1 MSDVALR
8 ADTPTRLNPSLKWLG
23 IAIVLLISVAGLYGV
38 WTLYLLGQSLLAVL
52 VMALVV
58 AFAVIFTQRRF
69 YASRF
74 IFPGVAAILLFIAF
88 PVVYTIYLGF
98 TNYSFLNLLTYE
110 RAREVL
116 LSRTVIDEATQR
128 PFGLV
133 NEDGQYRIFLPEGEG
148 GLLSEPFALDGTAV
162 TVAAAPVTAPPQT
175 LAMRDLVPLRAN
187 LAFVTVTLP
196 DGKALQLS
204 GLRSFAAVT
213 REYELQDDGRLVS
226 TIDGGVLTPDQT
238 VGFYRN
244 EAGQTVP
251 PGWAVNIG
259 TDNFKKVFNSEG
271 IRQPMVAIFTWTFS
285 FALLSVGLTFAL
297 GLLLA
302 TILQWPHLRFKPLYR
317 ILLILPYSVPAFIS
331 ILIFKG
337 LFNQNYGEINLILKF
352 LFGAVPE
359 WNTDPWLARTMIVI
373 VNVWLGYPYM
383 MLLAMGF
390 LQSVPEDHKKAAAL
404 EGASPIRV
412 FFTITLPQILPP
424 FLPLLIASFAF
435 NFNNLVLVLLLT
447 RGLPDMIGTI
457 VPAGHTDILASF
469 TYRISFLDSGQQFG
483 LSGAI
488 SLIIFV
494 IVTVIAYANFLAVR
508 RAAARGGTT

>member
-1 MSDVALR
+1 MSDIALR
-8 ADTPTRLNPSLKWLG
+8 AAPPVPARSFKWL
-23 IAIVLLISVAGLYGV
+23 AVALVLLAAAAGLYAV
-38 WTLYLLGQSLLAVL
+38 WILYLLGQPLLAVL
-52 VMALVV
+52 VLALVTG
-58 AFAVIFTQRRF
+58 FAVIFTQHRF

-74 IFPGVAAILLFIAF
+74 IFPGIAAILLFVVF
-88 PVVYTIYLGF
+88 PIVYTIYLGF

-110 RAREVL
+110 RAKEVL
-116 LSRTVIDEATQR
+116 LSRTVIDTASER
-128 PFGLV
+128 PFALV
-133 NEDGQYRIFLPEGEG
+133 NENGQYRVVLPEDPG
-148 GLLSEPFALDGTAV
+148 GLLSEPFALDGNAV
-162 TVAAAPVTAPPQT
+162 TVAATPVTTAPEV
-175 LAMRDLVPLRAN
+175 LAMRDLLPLRTN

-196 DGKALQLS
+196 TGPALKLS
-204 GLRSFAAVT
+204 GLRNFASVAS
-213 REYELQDDGRLVS
+213 EYEAQPDGRLVS
-226 TIDGGVLTPDQT
+226 TIDGGVLTPDQS
-238 VGFYRN
+238 VGFYRDA
-244 EAGQTVP
+244 AGKTVP

-259 TDNFKKVFNSEG
+259 TANFNKVFNSAG
-271 IRQPMVAIFTWTFS
+271 IRQPMGAIFVWTFS
-285 FALLSVGLTFAL
+285 FAFLSVALTFAL

-302 TILQWPHLRFKPLYR
+302 VILQWPHLRFKPLYR
-317 ILLILPYSVPAFIS
+317 LLLILPYSVPAFIS

-337 LFNQNYGEINLILKF
+337 LFNQNYGEINLILKYI
-352 LFGAVPE
+352 FGIAPD
-359 WNTDPWLARTMIVI
+359 WNTDPWLARAMIVI

-383 MLLAMGF
+383 MLLSMGF

-404 EGASPIRV
+404 EGASPLRV

-488 SLIIFV
+488 SLIVFV
-494 IVTVIAYANFLAVR
+494 IVAVIAYGNFLAVK
-508 RAAARGGTT
+508 RAAARGGST

>member
-1 MSDVALR
+1 M
-8 ADTPTRLNPSLKWLG
+8 
-23 IAIVLLISVAGLYGV
+23 
-38 WTLYLLGQSLLAVL
+38 
-52 VMALVV
+52 
-58 AFAVIFTQRRF
+58 
-69 YASRF
+69 
-74 IFPGVAAILLFIAF
+74 
-88 PVVYTIYLGF
+88 
-98 TNYSFLNLLTYE
+98 
-110 RAREVL
+110 
-116 LSRTVIDEATQR
+116 
-128 PFGLV
+128 
-133 NEDGQYRIFLPEGEG
+133 
-148 GLLSEPFALDGTAV
+148 
-162 TVAAAPVTAPPQT
+162 
-175 LAMRDLVPLRAN
+175 
-187 LAFVTVTLP
+187 
-196 DGKALQLS
+196 
-204 GLRSFAAVT
+204 
-213 REYELQDDGRLVS
+213 
-226 TIDGGVLTPDQT
+226 LTPDQT
-238 VGFYRN
+238 VGFYRD
-244 EAGQTVP
+244 EAGNDRAARLGRQRSAP
-251 PGWAVNIG
+251 PISS
-259 TDNFKKVFNSEG
+259 KVFNSDG
-271 IRQPMVAIFTWTFS
+271 IRQPMVAIFVWTFS

-317 ILLILPYSVPAFIS
+317 LLLILPYSVPAFIS

-337 LFNQNYGEINLILKF
+337 LFNQNYGEINLILKA
-352 LFGAVPE
+352 LFGIAPE

-383 MLLAMGF
+383 MLLSMGF

-404 EGASPIRV
+404 EGASPLRV

-494 IVTVIAYANFLAVR
+494 IVAVIAYGNFIAVK
-508 RAAARGGTT
+508 RAAARGGST

>member
-1 MSDVALR
+1 M
-8 ADTPTRLNPSLKWLG
+8 
-23 IAIVLLISVAGLYGV
+23 
-38 WTLYLLGQSLLAVL
+38 
-52 VMALVV
+52 
-58 AFAVIFTQRRF
+58 
-69 YASRF
+69 
-74 IFPGVAAILLFIAF
+74 
-88 PVVYTIYLGF
+88 
-98 TNYSFLNLLTYE
+98 
-110 RAREVL
+110 
-116 LSRTVIDEATQR
+116 
-128 PFGLV
+128 
-133 NEDGQYRIFLPEGEG
+133 
-148 GLLSEPFALDGTAV
+148 
-162 TVAAAPVTAPPQT
+162 
-175 LAMRDLVPLRAN
+175 
-187 LAFVTVTLP
+187 TLP
-196 DGKALQLS
+196 DGAALKLS
-204 GLRSFAAVT
+204 GLRTFAAAT
-213 REYELQDDGRLVS
+213 PEFELQDDGRLIS
-226 TIDGGVLTPDQT
+226 TIDGSVLTPDQT
-238 VGFYRN
+238 VGFYRD

-259 TDNFKKVFNSEG
+259 TANFNKVFNSARHPRSRCWRSSCG
-271 IRQPMVAIFTWTFS
+271 PSASRS
-285 FALLSVGLTFAL
+285 LSVGLTFAL

-302 TILQWPHLRFKPLYR
+302 TVLQWPHLRFKPLYR

-337 LFNQNYGEINLILKF
+337 LFNQNYGEINLVLNF
-352 LFGAVPE
+352 LFGMTPE

-383 MLLAMGF
+383 MLLSMGF

-404 EGASPIRV
+404 EGASPMRV

-488 SLIIFV
+488 NLIIFV
-494 IVTVIAYANFLAVR
+494 IVTVIAYGNFLAVE
-508 RAAARGGTT
+508 RAAAAGRQQHDRREPARPALEEGRGAQLPDRLHRADHVPVPRRRSRSRCARATSASVSLIPDRPTLEHWYPRVRQPFTRPDGTVVQPPYPVMLWMCNSVKIAMIASVGIVVISTISAYAFSRVKFRGPVGAARRAVHHPDVPDDVGADRALLDLRRPGRRDARCSASTATGR

>member
-1 MSDVALR
+1 MSEIALR
-8 ADTPTRLNPSLKWLG
+8 AEPAAPQRSVKWLG
-23 IAIVLLISVAGLYGV
+23 LAIVLAISVAWFYAV
-38 WTLYLLGQSLLAVL
+38 WVLYLLGQPLLAVL
-52 VMALVV
+52 MLVLAV
-58 AFAVIFTQRRF
+58 GFTVIFTQRRF
-69 YASRF
+69 YAARF
-74 IFPGVAAILLFIAF
+74 FYAAIATILLFTVF
-88 PVVYTIYLGF
+88 PIVYTVYLGF

-116 LSRTVIDEATQR
+116 LSRTVIDSATER

-133 NEDGQYRIFLPEGEG
+133 NKDGQYQVFLPQEPG
-148 GLLSEPFALDGTAV
+148 GLLSEPFALDGNPVEVTASPV
-162 TVAAAPVTAPPQT
+162 DAAPET
-175 LAMRDLVPLRAN
+175 LAMRDIVPLRAN
-187 LAFVTVTLP
+187 LGQVKVTIP
-196 DGKALQLS
+196 DGKTLQLS
-204 GLRSFAAVT
+204 GLRSFASVT
-213 REYELQDDGRLVS
+213 PEYELQDDGRLVS
-226 TIDGGVLTPDQT
+226 TIDGTALTPDQS
-238 VGFYRN
+238 VGFYRD
-244 EAGQTVP
+244 ESGATVP

-259 TDNFKKVFNSEG
+259 TANFNKVFNSQG
-271 IRQPMVAIFTWTFS
+271 IREPMGAIFIWTLS
-285 FALLSVGLTFAL
+285 FAFLSVALTFAL

-302 TILQWPHLRFKPLYR
+302 VILQWPHLRYKPLYR
-317 ILLILPYSVPAFIS
+317 LLLILPYSVPAFIS

-337 LFNQNYGEINLILKF
+337 LFNQNYGEINLVLST
-352 LFGAVPE
+352 LFGISPE
-359 WNTDPWLARTMIVI
+359 WTTDAWLARTMIVI

-383 MLLAMGF
+383 MLLSMGF

-404 EGASPIRV
+404 EGASPVRV

-488 SLIIFV
+488 SLIVFV
-494 IVTVIAYANFLAVR
+494 IVAVIAYGNFYAVK
-508 RAAARGGTT
+508 RAAARGGAS

>member
-1 MSDVALR
+1 MSDIALR
-8 ADTPTRLNPSLKWLG
+8 AGQAPAPARNLAWVA
-23 IAIVLLISVAGLYGV
+23 IALILVASAVGLYGV
-38 WTLYLLGQSLLAVL
+38 WLLYLLGQPLLAVL
-52 VMALVV
+52 VLALVV

-74 IFPGVAAILLFIAF
+74 IFPGIAAILLFVVF
-88 PVVYTIYLGF
+88 PIVYTIYLGF

-116 LSRTVIDEATQR
+116 LSRTVVDADSER

-133 NEDGQYRIFLPEGEG
+133 NEAGQYRIFLPEGDA
-148 GLLSEPFALDGTAV
+148 GLLSDPFALDGNPV
-162 TVAAAPVTAPPQT
+162 TVAAAPVTTPPT
-175 LAMRDLVPLRAN
+175 LLAMRDIVPLRTN
-187 LAFVTVTLP
+187 LGLVTVTLP

-204 GLRSFAAVT
+204 GLRNFAAIAP
-213 REYELQDDGRLVS
+213 EFELQPDGTLVS
-226 TIDGGVLTPDQT
+226 TVDGSKLTPDQS

-244 EAGQTVP
+244 EAGETVP
-251 PGWAVNIG
+251 PGWAVTIG
-259 TDNFKKVFNSEG
+259 TANFQKVFNSHG
-271 IRQPMVAIFTWTFS
+271 IREPMAAIFVWTIS

-317 ILLILPYSVPAFIS
+317 LLLILPYSVPAFIS

-337 LFNQNYGEINLILKF
+337 LFNQNYGEINLVLRALVGI
-352 LFGAVPE
+352 APD
-359 WNTDPWLARTMIVI
+359 WNTDPWLARAMIVI

-383 MLLAMGF
+383 MLLSMGF

-404 EGASPIRV
+404 EGASPARV

-447 RGLPDMIGTI
+447 RGLPDMIGTT

-494 IVTVIAYANFLAVR
+494 IVAVIAYGNFYAVK
-508 RAAARGGTT
+508 RAAARNAP